1 MMHGVLW
8 CVALGCGVVWSAHA
22 MVVWWGGAR
31 CVVWCGVVW
40 RGVPW
45 CGAVLSVAWCA
56 HGAVRCGAAWCALM
70 RFGVVWYVGGAS
82 ARERWVPESCRVDGR
97 SRV

>member
-1 MMHGVLW
+1 M
-8 CVALGCGVVWSAHA
+8 VWSAHA